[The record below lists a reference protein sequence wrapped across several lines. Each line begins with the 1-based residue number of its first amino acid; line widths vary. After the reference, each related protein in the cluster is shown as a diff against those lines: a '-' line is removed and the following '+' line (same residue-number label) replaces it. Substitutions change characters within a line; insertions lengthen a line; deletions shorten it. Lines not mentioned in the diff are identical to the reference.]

1 VYDED
6 VISINRH
13 TMNTGLKDKVAIVTG
28 AGQGI
33 GRGIALAL
41 AKEGCAVVVSDA
53 NEETAGA
60 VSREIEAMGAKA
72 IAVRTDVASSA
83 DISMLFAK
91 TKETFGK
98 LDVLVNNAGIFPFKS
113 LETMTEEE
121 WDKVID
127 VNLKSIFLTAKE
139 ASKVLPTGGRIITV
153 SSIASLVGFEGLTHY
168 CASKG
173 GVNGFTRALALEL
186 AKRDITV
193 NAVAPGAIATP
204 GASGAMSGDALKAM
218 LAGIPAGRQGTPEDI
233 AHAVVFLASD
243 ASSYITGQ
251 VIVVD
256 GGWTLR

>member
-1 VYDED
+1 
-6 VISINRH
+6 
-13 TMNTGLKDKVAIVTG
+13 MNTGLTDKVAIVTG

-41 AKEGCAVVVSDA
+41 AKEGCSVVVSDM
-53 NEETAGA
+53 NEETAKA
-60 VSREIEAMGAKA
+60 VAREVEASGVKA
-72 IAVRTDVASSA
+72 LAIRTDVSSA
-83 DISMLFAK
+83 SNITTLFAK
-91 TKETFGK
+91 TKEVFGR
-98 LDVLVNNAGIFPFKS
+98 LDILVNNAGIFPFQS
-113 LETMTEEE
+113 LEVMQESD

-127 VNLKSIFLTAKE
+127 VNMKSVFLTAKE
-139 ASKVLPTGGRIITV
+139 ASRELPRGGRIITV
-153 SSIASLVGFEGLTHY
+153 SSIASLVGFEGLVHY

-173 GVNGFTRALALEL
+173 GINGFTRALALEL

-204 GASGAMSGDALKAM
+204 GAGRAMSDEAMKQM

-233 AHAVVFLASD
+233 ASAVVFLASD